1 VSVNNYPETIT
12 IIALGSTLPPSRGEK
27 RLQVDDGTEA
37 GEAHVH
43 FSRKQNGTEGRSWV
57 RTLAQVLFVGLCTE
71 AVFSIP
77 YRSVYLARYSV
88 PLAAS
93 VAICAVAAI
102 GICFAFRRV
111 ILQGLDRL
119 LMALPMEHKGWLTF
133 WLILGLAI
141 RLAWILRFPVTLK
154 SDYLVY
160 FQNAAV
166 MALGQNPHGAFFPP
180 GFSLFL
186 APFFM
191 VFGAHLW
198 VCAGC
203 ALLLFTAT
211 YFLAYAL
218 ALRIQGGLASRI
230 APMLVAVWP
239 GYFMLAGINCKEN
252 FLAVLVPASVLL
264 YLKASD
270 SESAHKPAGKTGFR
284 WRFAIAAGLCM
295 GLVALTQPGYLLFPA
310 VIFGLETLRRT
321 GILMSAARTAVFT
334 IAVVAAI
341 SPWTYRNYLVFHRIV
356 PISTNGGNVFYRA
369 NNPLA
374 NAHFEAQGELPLPKD
389 EFAAD
394 KEGYRMADEWI
405 TQNPGAFA
413 TLMVRKQIVY
423 LGDDGLGA
431 YETLKRD
438 LSPSVALYAS
448 LKAISNLY
456 WLVIW
461 ALLLL
466 GFPLLFRIRNWRL
479 WYGALF
485 LPLLY
490 QWVIDSVFES
500 GPRHHVPYVAL
511 FSVLVGLVF
520 ESLQSTARNQVPG
533 IIEAREAIK

>member
-1 VSVNNYPETIT
+1 MQ
-12 IIALGSTLPPSRGEK
+12 G
-27 RLQVDDGTEA
+27 DDGMEA
-37 GEAHVH
+37 RETHVP
-43 FSRKQNGTEGRSWV
+43 FSRKQDETDDRGWV
-57 RTLAQVLFVGLCTE
+57 RTLAQALFAGISAE

-93 VAICAVAAI
+93 VAICVVAII
-102 GICFAFRRV
+102 GVCFAFRQV
-111 ILQGLDRL
+111 ILQRLGRL
-119 LMALPMEHKGWLTF
+119 LRTLPIGNNGWLAF

-154 SDYLVY
+154 SDHLTY

-166 MALGQNPHGAFFPP
+166 MAAGQNPHGAFFPP

-186 APFFM
+186 TPFFM

-211 YFLAYAL
+211 YFLTYAL
-218 ALRIQGGLASRI
+218 ARRIQGGMASRI
-230 APMLVAVWP
+230 APVLVAVWP
-239 GYFMLAGINCKEN
+239 GYFTLAGINCKEN
-252 FLAVLVPASVLL
+252 FLAVLVPASILL

-270 SESAHKPAGKTGFR
+270 TSPLDRPGANNSTFR
-284 WRFAIAAGLCM
+284 WSFAVAAGLCI
-295 GLVALTQPGYLLFPA
+295 GLTALTQPGYMLFPA
-310 VIFGLETLRRT
+310 VIFGLEIVRRT
-321 GILMSAARTAVFT
+321 GLLISVARTAVFS

-341 SPWTYRNYLVFHRIV
+341 LPWTYRNYLVFHHLV
-356 PISTNGGNVFYRA
+356 LISTNGGSVFYRA

-405 TQNPGAFA
+405 THHTGDFA
-413 TLMVRKQIVY
+413 VLMVKKQIVF
-423 LGDDGLGA
+423 LGDDALGS
-431 YETLKRD
+431 YETLKRE
-438 LSPSVALYAS
+438 LTPSVALYAS
-448 LKAISNLY
+448 VKAISNLF

-461 ALLLL
+461 TLLLL

-511 FSVLVGLVF
+511 ISILVGLVF
-520 ESLQSTARNQVPG
+520 ETSELTALSQVPSRF
-533 IIEAREAIK
+533 EACRATR